1 MPSSLK
7 SKIPME
13 EQEKQDGRQDSF
25 LWMIIAFLLGVI
37 AGFFIAPVKEG
48 MTIGCENGNNNTAD
62 WKICNKEL
70 SNHE

>member
-1 MPSSLK
+1 
-7 SKIPME
+7 
-13 EQEKQDGRQDSF
+13 
-25 LWMIIAFLLGVI
+25 MIIAFLLGVI